1 VGIGAYLLNQSQYR
15 KYAVSF
21 SVVVIMILATLTWR
35 QGFIYQDKQTLWED
49 TVSKNPSAWMAYN
62 NLGIVYYNQGK
73 VEGAIEAFRRA
84 IELNPGDPD
93 PHNNLGIAYGKMGL
107 YQDAYREIKKA
118 RALKAKQ
125 K

>member
-1 VGIGAYLLNQSQYR
+1 
-15 KYAVSF
+15 
-21 SVVVIMILATLTWR
+21 
-35 QGFIYQDKQTLWED
+35 
-49 TVSKNPSAWMAYN
+49 MAYN

-84 IELNPGDPD
+84 IQLNPGDPD

-107 YQDAYREIKKA
+107 YQDAYREIKQA
-118 RALKAKQ
+118 RMLKAKQ